1 MLEGSMEWYRGL
13 FQKIINDGLKNKINQ
28 RDCLDLLLNMRE
40 DFVFSENK
48 EVRDYAM
55 KISKYAHEMAGYMAA
70 QTGSGE
76 FDDLYWKYLL
86 LEAPEIFESY
96 LYYMEKNRQRSR
108 RFYENRKST
117 LNILVQ
123 DLQDL
128 EDRKLDFLGVSL
140 PPRVGKLL
148 SDDTPVLTTDGWKNH
163 GDLKVG
169 DYVYDLD
176 GFPIMVTHV
185 FPKNYANKRVWFTD
199 GSYIDCHEK
208 HEWLI
213 YNRHRH
219 SEEIMETSEFE
230 NGAESGGVGRGHRYY
245 YQIPLSSAII
255 GEYKELPV
263 KPYTLGAWLGDGR
276 NNNPDVCEPKE
287 DRCIIDGIVE
297 DGYEISWHTV
307 HKITGVEYYGFKG
320 LRAGLQ
326 SVGMCHSRRRTPKH
340 IPNEYFSASIPQRL
354 ELLAGLLDTDG
365 TLRKGENRYSFS
377 TTEPDLRD
385 DFVSLVSTFGWRCS
399 VTECEPHN
407 DGHLVN
413 GVEIISKK
421 VYWVISFNPTHEIPC
436 RVERKRLNTFSKQR
450 KVAVKCV
457 EDIEPKIGNCIS
469 VQGGIYRAGRRCIP
483 THNSTLCIFFLSWIM
498 GKRPNSHNAMSGHS
512 GILADGFYGE
522 IQNLILTPE
531 YTFNEIFPHAKLE
544 KKSADKKEI
553 NLDKPDRFSTLT
565 CRGIDGTWTGSVD
578 ISADGYLYVDDLVR
592 DRMESL
598 SPTRLENRYQDYLNV
613 LVDRKNDGAREL
625 MVGTR
630 WNVLDPLGRIESE
643 KKNNPRYRFRKIP
656 ALNANGESNF
666 DYDYGVGFSTK
677 YYIDMKSRLD
687 PNEWEAKYQQKPFI
701 REGLL
706 FPADELRTYNG
717 VLPEGDSRIV
727 SACDVAWGGGDA
739 LSMPIG
745 REYENGDVYIFDW
758 VFNRGTKEV
767 TLPIVAGKIMGNKI
781 RQINF
786 EANNGG
792 HMYRK
797 YIDEKLQEWNYKCS
811 CTDSKA
817 PGNME
822 KMSKIIAYSGDIKR
836 KFVFL
841 DEEHRSKEYQE
852 AMDEMTFFVQ
862 LGKND
867 HDDSVD
873 SLSQLERFIEN
884 GIGGKATA
892 MHNPLWGG
900 SRY

>member
-1 MLEGSMEWYRGL
+1 MLEGSMEWYKGL
-13 FQKIINDGLKNKINQ
+13 FQKIINDGLKNKVNQ

-40 DFVFSENK
+40 DFAFSENK
-48 EVRDYAM
+48 EVRDYTM

-76 FDDLYWKYLL
+76 FDELYWKYLL

-96 LYYMEKNRQRSR
+96 LYYMEKNRQSKRK
-108 RFYENRKST
+108 FYEPRKRT
-117 LNILVQ
+117 LSVLVQ

-128 EDRKLDFLGVSL
+128 EDRKIDFLGVSM
-140 PPRVGKLL
+140 PPRTAK
-148 SDDTPVLTTDGWKNH
+148 
-163 GDLKVG
+163 
-169 DYVYDLD
+169 
-176 GFPIMVTHV
+176 
-185 FPKNYANKRVWFTD
+185 
-199 GSYIDCHEK
+199 
-208 HEWLI
+208 
-213 YNRHRH
+213 
-219 SEEIMETSEFE
+219 
-230 NGAESGGVGRGHRYY
+230 
-245 YQIPLSSAII
+245 
-255 GEYKELPV
+255 
-263 KPYTLGAWLGDGR
+263 
-276 NNNPDVCEPKE
+276 
-287 DRCIIDGIVE
+287 
-297 DGYEISWHTV
+297 
-307 HKITGVEYYGFKG
+307 
-320 LRAGLQ
+320 
-326 SVGMCHSRRRTPKH
+326 
-340 IPNEYFSASIPQRL
+340 
-354 ELLAGLLDTDG
+354 
-365 TLRKGENRYSFS
+365 S
-377 TTEPDLRD
+377 TT
-385 DFVSLVSTFGWRCS
+385 
-399 VTECEPHN
+399 
-407 DGHLVN
+407 
-413 GVEIISKK
+413 
-421 VYWVISFNPTHEIPC
+421 
-436 RVERKRLNTFSKQR
+436 
-450 KVAVKCV
+450 
-457 EDIEPKIGNCIS
+457 
-469 VQGGIYRAGRRCIP
+469 
-483 THNSTLCIFFLSWIM
+483 CIFFLSWIM

-522 IQNLILTPE
+522 VQNLILTPE

-578 ISADGYLYVDDLVR
+578 ISSDGYLYVDDLVR

-643 KKNNPRYRFRKIP
+643 KKNNLRYRFRKIP
-656 ALNANGESNF
+656 ALNSNGESNF

-867 HDDSVD
+867 NDDSVD

-884 GIGGKATA
+884 GSGGKATA
-892 MHNPLWGG
+892 IHNPLWGG

>member
-1 MLEGSMEWYRGL
+1 MEGSMEWYRGL
-13 FQKIINDGLKNKINQ
+13 FQQIINDGLKNKVNQ

-40 DFVFSENK
+40 DFAFSENK
-48 EVRDYAM
+48 EVRDYAI
-55 KISKYAHEMAGYMAA
+55 KISKYAHEMAAYMAA

-76 FDDLYWKYLL
+76 FDELYWKYLL
-86 LEAPEIFESY
+86 LEAPEVFESY
-96 LYYMEKNRQRSR
+96 LYYMEKNRQPKRK
-108 RFYENRKST
+108 FYEPRKQT
-117 LNILVQ
+117 LSVLVQ

-128 EDRKLDFLGVSL
+128 EDRKIDFLGVSM
-140 PPRVGKLL
+140 PPRTAK
-148 SDDTPVLTTDGWKNH
+148 
-163 GDLKVG
+163 
-169 DYVYDLD
+169 
-176 GFPIMVTHV
+176 
-185 FPKNYANKRVWFTD
+185 
-199 GSYIDCHEK
+199 
-208 HEWLI
+208 
-213 YNRHRH
+213 
-219 SEEIMETSEFE
+219 
-230 NGAESGGVGRGHRYY
+230 
-245 YQIPLSSAII
+245 
-255 GEYKELPV
+255 
-263 KPYTLGAWLGDGR
+263 
-276 NNNPDVCEPKE
+276 
-287 DRCIIDGIVE
+287 
-297 DGYEISWHTV
+297 
-307 HKITGVEYYGFKG
+307 
-320 LRAGLQ
+320 
-326 SVGMCHSRRRTPKH
+326 
-340 IPNEYFSASIPQRL
+340 
-354 ELLAGLLDTDG
+354 
-365 TLRKGENRYSFS
+365 S
-377 TTEPDLRD
+377 TT
-385 DFVSLVSTFGWRCS
+385 
-399 VTECEPHN
+399 
-407 DGHLVN
+407 
-413 GVEIISKK
+413 
-421 VYWVISFNPTHEIPC
+421 
-436 RVERKRLNTFSKQR
+436 
-450 KVAVKCV
+450 
-457 EDIEPKIGNCIS
+457 
-469 VQGGIYRAGRRCIP
+469 
-483 THNSTLCIFFLSWIM
+483 CIFFLSWIM

-656 ALNANGESNF
+656 ALNSNGESNF

-706 FPADELRTYNG
+706 FPTDELRTYNG

-817 PGNME
+817 PGNIE

-841 DEEHRSKEYQE
+841 DEEHRNKEYKE
-852 AMDEMTFFVQ
+852 AMEEMTFFVQ

-884 GIGGKATA
+884 GSGGKATA

>member
-1 MLEGSMEWYRGL
+1 MLDEKLYNEYRKDFNWYLENPKDWRNL
-13 FQKIINDGLKNKINQ
+13 DSLLAALYAFKRDFSFEDKEIKN
-28 RDCLDLLLNMRE
+28 
-40 DFVFSENK
+40 
-48 EVRDYAM
+48 YAL
-55 KISKYAHEMAGYMAA
+55 KISKYAHKMSDYMAA
-70 QTGSGE
+70 QTGKFE
-76 FDDLYWKYLL
+76 FDDLYWRYLL
-86 LEAPEIFESY
+86 FEAPEIFESY
-96 LYYMEKNRQRSR
+96 LYYMEKNRQSKRK
-108 RFYENRKST
+108 FYEPRKRT
-117 LNILVQ
+117 LSVLVQ

-128 EDRKLDFLGVSL
+128 EDRKIDFLGVSM
-140 PPRVGKLL
+140 PPRTAK
-148 SDDTPVLTTDGWKNH
+148 
-163 GDLKVG
+163 
-169 DYVYDLD
+169 
-176 GFPIMVTHV
+176 
-185 FPKNYANKRVWFTD
+185 
-199 GSYIDCHEK
+199 
-208 HEWLI
+208 
-213 YNRHRH
+213 
-219 SEEIMETSEFE
+219 
-230 NGAESGGVGRGHRYY
+230 
-245 YQIPLSSAII
+245 
-255 GEYKELPV
+255 
-263 KPYTLGAWLGDGR
+263 
-276 NNNPDVCEPKE
+276 
-287 DRCIIDGIVE
+287 
-297 DGYEISWHTV
+297 
-307 HKITGVEYYGFKG
+307 
-320 LRAGLQ
+320 
-326 SVGMCHSRRRTPKH
+326 
-340 IPNEYFSASIPQRL
+340 
-354 ELLAGLLDTDG
+354 
-365 TLRKGENRYSFS
+365 S
-377 TTEPDLRD
+377 TT
-385 DFVSLVSTFGWRCS
+385 
-399 VTECEPHN
+399 
-407 DGHLVN
+407 
-413 GVEIISKK
+413 
-421 VYWVISFNPTHEIPC
+421 
-436 RVERKRLNTFSKQR
+436 
-450 KVAVKCV
+450 
-457 EDIEPKIGNCIS
+457 
-469 VQGGIYRAGRRCIP
+469 
-483 THNSTLCIFFLSWIM
+483 CIFFLSWIM

-531 YTFNEIFPHAKLE
+531 YTFNEIFPHANLE

-578 ISADGYLYVDDLVR
+578 ISSDGYLYVDDLVR

-687 PNEWEAKYQQKPFI
+687 PNEWEAKYQQNPFI

-836 KFVFL
+836 KFIFL
-841 DEEHRSKEYQE
+841 DEAHRSKEYQE